1 KAKTSA
7 LICSFL
13 IIGQTRGTY
22 DCSNA
27 GLVRHERRRRTS
39 PTSKQNAVPVM
50 QTAEQSVVLENVKL
64 TARRIF
70 NLITTELAQVEA
82 EFERQARS
90 NVQVI
95 AYLGDYLRESGGK
108 RVRPALTILS
118 NYSVGGDG
126 SRYNSI
132 RMATVMEFLH
142 TATLVHDDIID
153 SADTRRSR
161 PTVNALYGN
170 ETAVLMGD
178 WLYMSAFE
186 TSLTERSLPIL
197 DILTRVTRKMTEGE
211 LLQLTTLGRTDL
223 SEQQYLDIIQ
233 RKTAYLFSAC
243 CEVGAILGGASEQE
257 QKALG
262 DYGMNLGM
270 AFQLTDDLLDFTSTS
285 DALGKGTG
293 VDLLGGKVTLP
304 LIYLIRSE
312 SSARDMV
319 QTVMSEQRYETVI
332 RSRLLE
338 AVDRVGA
345 GEQARTQADEYAETA
360 RNALDELAD
369 SEYSESLR
377 AIPTYV
383 LNRDR

>member
-1 KAKTSA
+1 
-7 LICSFL
+7 
-13 IIGQTRGTY
+13 
-22 DCSNA
+22 
-27 GLVRHERRRRTS
+27 
-39 PTSKQNAVPVM
+39 M
-50 QTAEQSVVLENVKL
+50 QTAEQSAVVEDPQVA
-64 TARRIF
+64 ARRIF
-70 NLITTELAQVEA
+70 SLIAAELGQVEF

-95 AYLGDYLRESGGK
+95 AYLGEYLRESGGK

-118 NYSVGGDG
+118 NYAVGGDG
-126 SRYNSI
+126 SSYNSI
-132 RMATVMEFLH
+132 RMAAVMEFLH

-153 SADTRRSR
+153 GADTRRNR

-186 TSLTERSLPIL
+186 TSLAERSLPIL

-211 LLQLTTLGRTDL
+211 LLQLTTLGRTDI
-223 SEQQYLDIIQ
+223 SEEQYLDIIQ

-243 CEVGAILGGASEQE
+243 CEVGAILGGGGGPASSNLRLSGNEPME
-257 QKALG
+257 PERKALR
-262 DYGMNLGM
+262 DYGMNLGL
-270 AFQLTDDLLDFTSTS
+270 AFQLTDDLLDFTSTD
-285 DALGKGTG
+285 DALGKGAG

-304 LIYLIRSE
+304 LIYLLASDG
-312 SSARDMV
+312 SAGEKV
-319 QTVMSEQRYETVI
+319 QTVMSEKSYESIT
-332 RSRLLE
+332 RRELLE

-345 GEQARTQADEYAETA
+345 NEQARVRADEYAEAA
-360 RNALDELAD
+360 RAALDILPD

-383 LNRDR
+383 LDRDR